1 MIKEYDEIMWNAIED
16 TLEEMYQNA
25 YPPISWK
32 QRLQEAKDGKDV
44 DKDLISHHYLPKQLY
59 EDIMAIAERNYSY
72 EKFFKEYTDH
82 FADFL
87 INGGHARDIVKGGK
101 DNYKNYKAI
110 KDEIGDKAFAILE
123 ERIKAYQQ
131 TYRFDNKRWSFN
143 FSVMNMSPCCCKE
156 RVIEYWKSK
165 GVDLQ
170 IPTDKQIIDLYYDDE
185 YEDED
190 GNIIRRDKGNY

>member
-72 EKFFKEYTDH
+72 EKFFEEYTDH

-87 INGGHARDIVKGGK
+87 INGGHARDIVKGSK